1 MLKSNVGFNHLTT
14 DKAAG
19 KLVILEKI
27 FLLVNIFEL
36 TGI

>member
-19 KLVILEKI
+19 KLVTLEN
-27 FLLVNIFEL
+27 FFAS
-36 TGI
+36 